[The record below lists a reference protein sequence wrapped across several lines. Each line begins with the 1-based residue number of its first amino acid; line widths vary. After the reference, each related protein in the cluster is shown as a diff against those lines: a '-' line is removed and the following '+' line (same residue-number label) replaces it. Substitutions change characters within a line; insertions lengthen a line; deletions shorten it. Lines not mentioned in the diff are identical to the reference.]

1 MSMLERV
8 GNNIVA
14 SRLLVLQT
22 KRILLTRARANS
34 TNDVDIERYASAV
47 RTAHERYNEA
57 VLQWA
62 SASSDQYV
70 LVAYTS
76 LIAKAELLH
85 AKLQNASDEMPSP
98 DSGQLAIEA
107 RALET
112 IIGGWRAVARRS
124 MSAAVA

>member
-1 MSMLERV
+1 MLERV

-22 KRILLTRARANS
+22 KRILLTRARAN
-34 TNDVDIERYASAV
+34 TTDDIDIERYAGAV
-47 RTAHERYNEA
+47 RTAHERYNQA
-57 VLQWA
+57 VLEWG

-70 LVAYTS
+70 LVAFTS

-85 AKLQNASDEMPSP
+85 AKLQSASDELPAP

-112 IIGGWRAVARRS
+112 IIGRWRGIARRS